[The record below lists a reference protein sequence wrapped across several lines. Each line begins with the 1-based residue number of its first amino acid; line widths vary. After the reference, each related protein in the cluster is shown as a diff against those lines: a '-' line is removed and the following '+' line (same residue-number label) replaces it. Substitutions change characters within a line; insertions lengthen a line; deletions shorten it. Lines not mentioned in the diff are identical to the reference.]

1 MSESG
6 ADHDHRHYALIDI
19 LYQHTSLSL
28 SLSLW
33 REFQRASDCNYL
45 NQIIGHERKNDYC
58 RIVDK
63 GSAKDRIFMGNSSKV
78 TDKKTSS

>member
-28 SLSLW
+28 W
-33 REFQRASDCNYL
+33 RESQRASDCNYL
-45 NQIIGHERKNDYC
+45 NQIICHERKNDYY
-58 RIVDK
+58 RIVEK
-63 GSAKDRIFMGNSSKV
+63 GSAKDRIFMGNSSKL
-78 TDKKTSS
+78 TETKISS